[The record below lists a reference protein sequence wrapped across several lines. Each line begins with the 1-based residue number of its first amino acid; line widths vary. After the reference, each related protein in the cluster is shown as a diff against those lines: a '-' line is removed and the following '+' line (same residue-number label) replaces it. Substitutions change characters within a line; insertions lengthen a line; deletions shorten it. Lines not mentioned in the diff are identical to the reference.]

1 MSERSQQPR
10 NVEPVDVLDLIGWT
24 PLVRLRR
31 LTEGLA
37 MPVYGKAEFLNP
49 GSSVKDRI
57 GLAMV
62 EAAEASGELKP
73 GGTIVEATGGNTGVA
88 LAMVAGIKGYRCI
101 FTMPDKMSVEK
112 IRLLKA
118 YGAEVVITPTAV
130 TPDSPE
136 HYLNTAKR
144 IAKETPDA
152 FFTNQFYNRI
162 NTDCH
167 YESTGPEIWEQ
178 TGGRVRAVV
187 AGAGTGG
194 TISGVG
200 RYLKEQD
207 DSVRVVLADPVGSV
221 YKQFH
226 ETKSVGQGGV
236 YMVEGIGGDK
246 IPDTMDFEFID
257 EVRQVTDRESFAVSR
272 RLAREEGMLLGGS
285 SGTTVHV
292 GLQLAKELEDPE
304 GCVVCFLSDGGDRYL
319 SKLHDDEWMRANQL
333 LDTDRLSLASLVG
346 AKPGGLPPVVS
357 IPGSATVRRAI
368 ELMRE
373 HGISQLP
380 VIEGDESLGSIS
392 ENRLMAK
399 VLADVSLMDRAVQ
412 GEMEPPFPVL
422 SAKDSFEHLKAL
434 LARKND
440 AVLVRDQGRFAGIL
454 TRSDVLE
461 LLTT

>member
-1 MSERSQQPR
+1 MSERRRQPR
-10 NVEPVDVLDLIGWT
+10 NVEPVEVLDLIGWT
-24 PLVRLRR
+24 PLIRLSRV
-31 LTEGLA
+31 TAGVA
-37 MPVYGKAEFLNP
+37 MPIYGKAEFMNP
-49 GSSVKDRI
+49 ASSVKDRI
-57 GLAMV
+57 GLAMI

-73 GGTIVEATGGNTGVA
+73 GGTVVEATGGNTGVA
-88 LAMVAGIKGYRCI
+88 LAMVAAIKGYRCI
-101 FTMPDKMSVEK
+101 FTMPDKMSTEK
-112 IRLLKA
+112 IRLLRA

-130 TPDSPE
+130 PPDSPE
-136 HYLNTAKR
+136 HYLQAAKR
-144 IAKETPDA
+144 IAKETPNA
-152 FFTNQFYNRI
+152 FFTNQFYNRV

-167 YESTGPEIWEQ
+167 YSTTGPELWQQ
-178 TGGRVRAVV
+178 TKGKIRAFV

-226 ETKSVGQGGV
+226 ETKTVGQGGV

-246 IPDTMDFEFID
+246 IPDTMDFEYID
-257 EVRQVTDRESFAVSR
+257 EVRQVTDRESFALAR

-285 SGTTVHV
+285 SGTHLQVA
-292 GLQLAKELEDPE
+292 LQLAREIDDPE
-304 GCVVCFLSDGGDRYL
+304 GCVVCFLCDGGDRYL

-333 LDTDRLSLASLVG
+333 LDTDRLALSSLVVG
-346 AKPGGLPPVVS
+346 KPGGLPPVVS

-380 VIEGDESLGSIS
+380 VIEEDESLGSIS

-399 VLADVSLMDRAVQ
+399 VLADVSLMDHAVESQ
-412 GEMEPPFPVL
+412 MEPPFPVL

-440 AVLVRDQGRFAGIL
+440 AVLVRDQGRFTGIL

-461 LLTT
+461 LLTP